1 MKIPQRARQ
10 RGLSPQMTPLIDIVF
25 LLNIFFLVASYFIRN
40 QAQEEIELPT
50 ASQAENLDEGQ
61 ARLTVTIDA
70 TGQLFLGTNPI
81 DRLQF
86 DEQLTAA
93 VLEAEG
99 RPFELRLRGDQRTPF
114 EEIEPLL
121 MSAAKNQV
129 TSLRFA
135 VRPE

>member
-1 MKIPQRARQ
+1 
-10 RGLSPQMTPLIDIVF
+10 MTPLIDIVF

-40 QAQEEIELPT
+40 QSQEEIELPT

-61 ARLTVTIDA
+61 ARLTITVDA
-70 TGQLFLGTNPI
+70 DGQLFLGTDPI

-86 DEQLTAA
+86 EEQLTAA

-99 RPFELRLRGDQRTPF
+99 RPFELRLRGDRRTPF

-121 MSAAKNQV
+121 MSAARNQV
-129 TSLRFA
+129 TTLRFA

>member
-99 RPFELRLRGDQRTPF
+99 RPFELRLRGDRRTPF

-121 MSAAKNQV
+121 MSAARNQV
-129 TSLRFA
+129 TTLRFA

>member
-121 MSAAKNQV
+121 MSAARNHV
-129 TSLRFA
+129 TTLRFA